1 MYSLKIPKAVII
13 IFLLLKGCEPFVTEF
28 DESSEPVLYTSSSV
42 NNINESYDGGN
53 VKVLTW
59 NIRFGVGR
67 FPFFGDSCG
76 DEVITRR
83 DNMVLTM
90 EAIADTINQIGADLV
105 LLQEV
110 DVGSKRTGYWNQV
123 QYLLDNTYLNYGLYA
138 SMWKA
143 DFIPTDGIGRINTG
157 NAILSRHELT
167 DGERI
172 QLRLRT
178 DQSDLVQYFYLRR
191 NILKAKIPYFSLGA
205 DDFYVLNIHATAF
218 ATDDTKEQHI
228 SKYIEV
234 LSNIDDQ
241 GDVFVSGGDL
251 NAVPP
256 GAITDYCLSDIC
268 DGEDYHTDGADP
280 FHKEGSY
287 FDNFPGEPNILLPL
301 YSKFSPAIET
311 TEYNKAIHFSHAP
324 STSTSEDTG
333 ITKYDRKLDYLFTN
347 RYWEKNFSQTH
358 QGAWK
363 LSDHMPVS
371 GLYKPLDN

>member
-1 MYSLKIPKAVII
+1 MVSIKTPKVII
-13 IFLLLKGCEPFVTEF
+13 VFLLLKGCEPFVTEF
-28 DESSEPVLYTSSSV
+28 DESSEPVLYTSS
-42 NNINESYDGGN
+42 NINKVNEPYVGGN

-76 DEVITRR
+76 DEVITRS
-83 DNMVLTM
+83 DNVVLTM
-90 EAIADTINQIGADLV
+90 EAIADTINQIGADIV

-157 NAILSRHELT
+157 NAILSKHELT
-167 DGERI
+167 DAERI

-191 NILKAKIPYFSLGA
+191 NILKAKIPYFSLGGA
-205 DDFYVLNIHATAF
+205 DFYALNIHATAF

-228 SKYIEV
+228 GKYIDV
-234 LSNIDDQ
+234 LTSIDDQ
-241 GDVFVSGGDL
+241 GDIFVTGGDL

-256 GAITDYCLSDIC
+256 GALTDYCLSDFC
-268 DGEDYHTDGADP
+268 DGENYHVDGADP
-280 FHKEGSY
+280 YHKEGSY

-301 YSKFSPAIET
+301 YNQFSPAIDT
-311 TEYNKAIHFSHAP
+311 TEYNKDIHFTHAP
-324 STSTSEDTG
+324 STSTSDDAG
-333 ITKYDRKLDYLFTN
+333 ITKHDRKLDYLFTN
-347 RYWEKNFSQTH
+347 RYWEKNLSQTH

-371 GLYKPLDN
+371 SLYKPLDN